1 MSTTTA
7 PEALGQGPSFRL
19 SAEQEEI
26 RKLAR
31 DFSDKEITQQ
41 VAEHH
46 DREGSF
52 PHEIAKK
59 AWEIGLMN
67 CILPEE
73 YGGIG
78 LGALE
83 ECLIAEEL
91 AHGCMGISLS
101 IMANNLAIV
110 PTKLA
115 GTEEQKKK
123 YLAPLAEECSFCA
136 YGLSEP
142 EAGSD
147 PGAMKTKAVKKGDK
161 YILNGVKR
169 WITGAGVADWFVV
182 FASTDPSKRHRG
194 VSAFLV
200 EKDFPGVSLGKKEDM
215 MGQRASYTCDIN
227 MDDAEIP
234 AENLL
239 GEEGTGF
246 YTAMRTFQYTRP
258 AIAAG
263 AVGVAQ
269 KALDLSLQYS
279 LERKTFD
286 TYIANHQA
294 IQFMLADMHRD
305 IVAGRLLTWQSAW
318 MCDQGLSNNVEV
330 AVAKLFTSDNAMR
343 ITTDAVQIY
352 GGYGYS
358 REYPVEKLMRDVKVT
373 QIYEGTSQVQRI
385 VIGRALVKEQAKKMG
400 LEPGD
405 LR

>member
-1 MSTTTA
+1 MSTTAA
-7 PEALGQGPSFRL
+7 PETVAQGPSFRL
-19 SAEQEEI
+19 STEQEEI
-26 RKLAR
+26 RRLAR

-73 YGGIG
+73 YGGLA

-110 PTKLA
+110 PTNLA
-115 GTEEQKKK
+115 GNDAQKKK
-123 YLAPLAEECSFCA
+123 YLAPLAEECRFVA

-142 EAGSD
+142 EVGSD
-147 PGAMKTKAVKKGDK
+147 PGSLKTTAVRKGDK
-161 YILNGVKR
+161 YVLNGVKR
-169 WITGAGVADWFVV
+169 WITGAGVADWYVI
-182 FASTDPSKRHRG
+182 FASTDPAKAHRG
-194 VSAFLV
+194 ISAFIV
-200 EKDFPGVSLGKKEDM
+200 EKDFPGVSIGKKEDM

-234 AENLL
+234 VENRL

-246 YTAMRTFQYTRP
+246 YTAMRTFQFTRP

-269 KALDLSLQYS
+269 KALDLCLQYA
-279 LERKTFD
+279 LERKTFG

-294 IQFMLADMHRD
+294 VQFLLADMHRD
-305 IVAGRLLTWQSAW
+305 ILAGRLLTWQAAW
-318 MCDQGLSNNVEV
+318 MCDHGISNNVEV

-343 ITTDAVQIY
+343 IATDAVQIY

-385 VIGRALVKEQAKKMG
+385 VIGRAILRDQAKKMG
-400 LEPGD
+400 IDPKE

>member
-7 PEALGQGPSFRL
+7 PAATTGPSFQL

-31 DFSDKEITQQ
+31 DFADKEITPE
-41 VAEHH
+41 VAEEH
-46 DREGSF
+46 DREGKF
-52 PHEIAKK
+52 PHEIVKK
-59 AWEIGLMN
+59 AWELGLMN

-73 YGGIG
+73 YGGLE
-78 LGALE
+78 LGAFD

-110 PTKLA
+110 PLKLA
-115 GTEEQKKK
+115 GSDEQKKK
-123 YLAPLAEECSFCA
+123 YLGPLSEQPMHCA
-136 YGLSEP
+136 YALSEP

-147 PGAMKTKAVKKGDK
+147 PAGLTTTAVKKGDK

-169 WITGAGVADWFVV
+169 WITGAGVSDWFVV
-182 FASTDPSKRHRG
+182 FASIDRSKRHKG
-194 VSAFLV
+194 VCAFVV
-200 EKDFPGVSLGKKEDM
+200 EKDHPGVSLGKKESM
-215 MGQRASYTCDIN
+215 MGQRASFTCDIN

-246 YTAMRTFQYTRP
+246 YTAMRTFQHTRP

-269 KALDLSLQYS
+269 NALDHALRYS
-279 LERKTFD
+279 IERKSFD
-286 TYIANHQA
+286 TSIGNHQA
-294 IQFMLADMHRD
+294 VQFLLADMQRD
-305 IVAGRLLTWQSAW
+305 ILAGRLLTWNCAW
-318 MCDQGLSNNVEV
+318 RVDNGLDNNMEV
-330 AVAKLFTSDNAMR
+330 AIAKLFCSDNAMR
-343 ITTDAVQIY
+343 ITTDAVQIF

-358 REYPVEKLMRDVKVT
+358 KEYPVEKLMRDVKVT
-373 QIYEGTSQVQRI
+373 QIYEGTSQVQKI
-385 VIGRALVKEQAKKMG
+385 VIGRQILRDMAKKIG
-400 LEPGD
+400 ADPKEI
-405 LR
+405 R

>member
-1 MSTTTA
+1 MTTTA
-7 PEALGQGPSFRL
+7 APGGTAAGLGFRL
-19 SAEQEEI
+19 TPEQEEI

-31 DFSDKEITQQ
+31 EFSDTEITQQ
-41 VAEHH
+41 AAEHH
-46 DREGSF
+46 DREGCF
-52 PHEIAKK
+52 PHEIAEK
-59 AWEIGLMN
+59 AREIGLMN
-67 CILPEE
+67 CIIPEE
-73 YGGIG
+73 YGGIS

-123 YLAPLAEECSFCA
+123 YLGRMQEKGQFCA

-147 PGAMKTKAVKKGDK
+147 PASLKTTAVKKGDK
-161 YILNGVKR
+161 YVLNGVKR
-169 WITGAGVADWFVV
+169 WITGAGVADWFVI
-182 FASTDPSKRHRG
+182 FATTDAAAKHRG
-194 VSAFLV
+194 ISAFLV
-200 EKDFPGVSLGKKEDM
+200 EKDSPGVSLGKKEDM

-234 AENLL
+234 AANLL
-239 GEEGTGF
+239 GGEGKGF
-246 YTAMRTFQYTRP
+246 YLAMQTFQHTRP

-263 AVGVAQ
+263 AVGVSQA
-269 KALDLSLQYS
+269 ALDHALRYA
-279 LERKTFD
+279 LERKTFG
-286 TYIANHQA
+286 TFIANHQGV
-294 IQFMLADMHRD
+294 QFLLADMARD
-305 IVAGRLLTWQSAW
+305 IEAGRLLTWQAAW
-318 MCDQGLSNNVEV
+318 MVDHGLPNNKEV
-330 AVAKLFTSDNAMR
+330 AIAKLFTSDNAMR
-343 ITTDAVQIY
+343 ITTDAVQIF

-385 VIGRALVKEQAKKMG
+385 VIGRTIIREMAEKMG
-400 LEPGD
+400 VDPKE

>member
-7 PEALGQGPSFRL
+7 PDAVATGPSFRL

-31 DFSDKEITQQ
+31 DFSDKEITPQA
-41 VAEHH
+41 AEHH

-73 YGGIG
+73 YGGLE
-78 LGALE
+78 LGALD

-110 PTKLA
+110 PIKLA
-115 GTEEQKKK
+115 GSEEQKQK
-123 YLAPLAEECSFCA
+123 YLAPLAEKCQFCA

-142 EAGSD
+142 EVGSD
-147 PGAMKTKAVKKGDK
+147 PASMTTTAVKKGDK

-169 WITGAGVADWFVV
+169 WITGAGVADWYVI
-182 FASTDPSKRHRG
+182 FASTDPSKKHKG
-194 VSAFLV
+194 ISAFVV
-200 EKDFPGVSLGKKEDM
+200 EKDMPGVSIGKKEDM

-234 AENLL
+234 AANLL

-246 YTAMRTFQYTRP
+246 YTAMRTFQFTRP

-269 KALDLSLQYS
+269 NALDHSLRYA
-279 LERKTFD
+279 LERKTFG
-286 TYIANHQA
+286 TYIGNHQA
-294 IQFMLADMHRD
+294 IQFLLADMERD
-305 IVAGRLLTWQSAW
+305 IMAGRLLTWQAAW
-318 MCDQGLSNNVEV
+318 MCDNGISNNKEV

-343 ITTDAVQIY
+343 ITTDAVQIF

-358 REYPVEKLMRDVKVT
+358 KEYPVEKLMRDVKVT
-373 QIYEGTSQVQRI
+373 QIYEGTSQVQKI
-385 VIGRALVKEQAKKMG
+385 VVGRSILRDMAKKIG
-400 LEPGD
+400 VDPKEIG
-405 LR
+405 

>member
-1 MSTTTA
+1 MSTTSAPTA
-7 PEALGQGPSFRL
+7 AQGPSFLL

-31 DFSDKEITQQ
+31 DFADKEITPV

-46 DREGSF
+46 DREGQF

-59 AWEIGLMN
+59 AWELGLMN

-78 LGALE
+78 LGAFD

-115 GTEEQKKK
+115 GTDAQKKK
-123 YLAPLAEECSFCA
+123 YLGMLADAPVHCA
-136 YGLSEP
+136 YALSEP
-142 EAGSD
+142 DAGSD
-147 PGAMKTKAVKKGDK
+147 PASLKTTAVKKGDK

-182 FASTDPSKRHRG
+182 FATTDAAAKHRG

-227 MDDAEIP
+227 MDEAEIP

-246 YTAMRTFQYTRP
+246 YTAMRTFQHTRP

-263 AVGVAQ
+263 AVGVSQ
-269 KALDLSLQYS
+269 NALDHSLRYAI
-279 LERKTFD
+279 ERKTFG
-286 TYIANHQA
+286 TSIGNHQSV
-294 IQFMLADMHRD
+294 QFLLADMQRD
-305 IVAGRLLTWQSAW
+305 IVAGRLLTWNAAW
-318 MCDQGLSNNVEV
+318 RVDQGLDNNMEV
-330 AVAKLFTSDNAMR
+330 AIAKLFCSDNAMR
-343 ITTDAVQIY
+343 ITTDAVQIF

-373 QIYEGTSQVQRI
+373 QIYEGTSQVQKI
-385 VIGRALVKEQAKKMG
+385 VIGRTVLRDMAKKMG
-400 LEPGD
+400 VDVKEI
-405 LR
+405 R

>member
-1 MSTTTA
+1 MSTTAA
-7 PEALGQGPSFRL
+7 PEAISQGPSFRL

-46 DREGSF
+46 DREGLF
-52 PHEIAKK
+52 PHEITKK

-67 CILPEE
+67 CIIPEE
-73 YGGIG
+73 YGGLA

-91 AHGCMGISLS
+91 AHGCMGISLA
-101 IMANNLAIV
+101 IMANNLGIV
-110 PTKLA
+110 PVKLS
-115 GTEEQKKK
+115 GSEEQKQK
-123 YLAPLAEECSFCA
+123 YLGQLTEECGFCA
-136 YGLSEP
+136 YALTEP
-142 EAGSD
+142 EVGSD
-147 PGAMKTKAVKKGDK
+147 PGGLGATAVKKGDK

-169 WITGAGVADWFVV
+169 WITGAGVSDWYVV
-182 FASTDPSKRHRG
+182 FASTDPSQRHRG
-194 VSAFLV
+194 VSAFIV
-200 EKDFPGVSLGKKEDM
+200 EKDHPGVSIGKKEDM

-234 AENLL
+234 VENRL

-246 YTAMRTFQYTRP
+246 YTAMKTFQYTRP

-269 KALDLSLQYS
+269 KALDLCLQYS

-286 TYIANHQA
+286 TFIANHQA
-294 IQFMLADMHRD
+294 VQFMMADMHRD
-305 IVAGRLLTWQSAW
+305 IMAGRLLTWQCAW
-318 MCDQGLSNNVEV
+318 MCDHGISNNVEV

-343 ITTDAVQIY
+343 IATDAVQIY

-373 QIYEGTSQVQRI
+373 QIYEGTSQVQKI
-385 VIGRALVKEQAKKMG
+385 VIGRAIIREHAKRMGINPKEIG
-400 LEPGD
+400 
-405 LR
+405 